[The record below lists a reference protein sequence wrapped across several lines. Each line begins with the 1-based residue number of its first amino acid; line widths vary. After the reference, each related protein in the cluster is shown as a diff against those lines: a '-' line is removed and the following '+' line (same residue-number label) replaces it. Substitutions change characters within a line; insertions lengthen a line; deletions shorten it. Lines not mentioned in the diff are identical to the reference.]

1 MFIFGVSP
9 IPYFSSSM
17 ISMIEFLESP
27 RCGFSRMSSQ
37 ASSCSGKPAGLAIH
51 RGWWRCIRESHVAT
65 WRVCCHGWMMVEWW
79 LNDGWMMVE
88 WWLNDGWM
96 MVEWWL
102 NSILYLLSPK
112 IQWKKPMFYL
122 HLFAWNDYNDS
133 PTRLDVLLILP
144 FVGPCEKHTVHQ
156 FYPWDPLSAYFTG
169 SISKSK
175 HIETKGPNP
184 RFSAEYG
191 PSGFTTWKSPFVS
204 PGIWQMMI
212 RSSASNGMNVM
223 LESGSTNTIWILC
236 KKSRSTNHW
245 RRWLMYEEVWAW
257 FDNRE
262 SIEMSMTCHYLSNI

>member
-1 MFIFGVSP
+1 
-9 IPYFSSSM
+9 
-17 ISMIEFLESP
+17 
-27 RCGFSRMSSQ
+27 
-37 ASSCSGKPAGLAIH
+37 
-51 RGWWRCIRESHVAT
+51 
-65 WRVCCHGWMMVEWW
+65 
-79 LNDGWMMVE
+79 
-88 WWLNDGWM
+88 
-96 MVEWWL
+96 
-102 NSILYLLSPK
+102 
-112 IQWKKPMFYL
+112 MFYL

-156 FYPWDPLSAYFTG
+156 LYHWDPLSAYFTG

-245 RRWLMYEEVWAW
+245 RRWLMYEKYEHDSITA
-257 FDNRE
+257 NRLKCRWLVLVKYLT
-262 SIEMSMTCHYLSNI
+262 SPSMRLQENLSHLCCLERSFQSVEFQQPGSTPFMPSAHFSDYQDDSEIHFNSKTQ